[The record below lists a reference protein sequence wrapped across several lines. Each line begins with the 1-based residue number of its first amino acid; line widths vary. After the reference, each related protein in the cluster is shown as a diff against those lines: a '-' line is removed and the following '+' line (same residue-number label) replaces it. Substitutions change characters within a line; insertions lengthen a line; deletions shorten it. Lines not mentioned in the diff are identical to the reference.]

1 MKVRFDP
8 LTNRN
13 RRNGI
18 ELVSTG
24 TSRFVNISMVTYNRL
39 EFTKEVIHS
48 IADHTS
54 YPYVLTVVDNGSTD
68 ESREYLIET
77 QKEGI
82 IKNLVLL
89 GNNVGV
95 AKASNLAWHLE
106 PLSAYYVK
114 FDNDI
119 VIRKKGWL
127 SNMVSVIEGVP
138 GLGAVA
144 YNFEPISYPLSTA
157 SGMKIRIKRGTLGGA
172 CILIP
177 NRTREILGYW
187 SEEYGLYGEE
197 DLDYGFRILHA
208 KMLNAYMED
217 EDIGEHLPA
226 GKAASIEIE
235 SMTASDGVEE
245 WTHGEYRKWKDA
257 RRRKNVSLLGRFNR
271 NKLLYKWKIKP
282 LYIASQFSERILGIV
297 RRESVES
304 GLIEIDKNRLI
315 GW

>member
-1 MKVRFDP
+1 MTIRFDP
-8 LTNRN
+8 LTYRDS
-13 RRNGI
+13 RDGSD
-18 ELVSTG
+18 LVITG
-24 TSRFVNISMVTYNRL
+24 TSRFANISMVTYNRL
-39 EFTKEVIHS
+39 DFTKEAIHS
-48 IADHTS
+48 IAEHTM

-68 ESREYLIET
+68 ETREYLIEA
-77 QKEGI
+77 QKEGM

-119 VIRKKGWL
+119 VIRKKDWL
-127 SNMVSVIEGVP
+127 SDMVSVIEGVP

-144 YNFEPISYPLSTA
+144 YNFEPISYPLTTESD
-157 SGMKIRIKRGTLGGA
+157 MNIRIKQGTLGGA
-172 CILIP
+172 CILVP

-197 DLDYGFRILHA
+197 DLDYGFRILKA
-208 KMLNAYMED
+208 KMLNAYMEN

-226 GKAASIEIE
+226 GRAARIETE
-235 SMTASDGVEE
+235 SMTAFDGVEE
-245 WTHGEYRKWKDA
+245 GTHGEYRRWKDA

-271 NKLLYKWKIKP
+271 NKLLYKLGIKP
-282 LYIASQFSERILGIV
+282 LYVESRFSERVLDII
-297 RRESVES
+297 RRKGAGSVP
-304 GLIEIDKNRLI
+304 IEIEKNSLP
-315 GW
+315 G

>member
-1 MKVRFDP
+1 M
-8 LTNRN
+8 
-13 RRNGI
+13 
-18 ELVSTG
+18 STG
-24 TSRFVNISMVTYNRL
+24 ASRFVNISMVTFNRF
-39 EFTKEVIHS
+39 EFTKKAIHS
-48 IADHTS
+48 IAEHTS
-54 YPYVLTVVDNGSTD
+54 FPYVLTVVDNGSTD
-68 ESREYLIET
+68 GTREYLIEA

-89 GNNVGV
+89 GKNVGI

-106 PLSAYYVK
+106 PLSAFYVK

-119 VIRKKGWL
+119 VLRKKGWL
-127 SNMVSVIEGVP
+127 SDMVSVTESVP

-144 YNFEPISYPLSTA
+144 YNFEPISYPLYTEG
-157 SGMKIRIKRGTLGGA
+157 GMKIRIKRGGTLGGA

-208 KMLNAYMED
+208 KLLNAYMED

-226 GKAASIEIE
+226 GKAARIETE

-245 WTHGEYRKWKDA
+245 RIHGDYRKWKDA
-257 RRRKNVSLLGRFNR
+257 SRKRNVSLLGRFNR
-271 NKLLYKWKIKP
+271 NKLSYILRIKP
-282 LYIASQFSERILGIV
+282 LYVESRFSEHILGIV
-297 RRESVES
+297 RREGTES
-304 GLIEIDKNRLI
+304 GLIEIDSSWLPD
-315 GW
+315 W

>member
-1 MKVRFDP
+1 MTIRFDP
-8 LTNRN
+8 LTYRDS
-13 RRNGI
+13 RDGSD
-18 ELVSTG
+18 LVITG

-39 EFTKEVIHS
+39 EFTKEAIHS
-48 IADHTS
+48 IAEHTM

-68 ESREYLIET
+68 ETREYLIEA

-89 GNNVGV
+89 GKNMGV
-95 AKASNLAWHLE
+95 ARASNLAWHLE

-119 VIRKKGWL
+119 VIRKKDWL
-127 SNMVSVIEGVP
+127 SDMVSVIEGVP

-144 YNFEPISYPLSTA
+144 YNFEPISYPLTTE
-157 SGMKIRIKRGTLGGA
+157 SGMKIRIKQGTLGGA
-172 CILIP
+172 CILVP

-197 DLDYGFRILHA
+197 DLDYGFRILKA
-208 KMLNAYMED
+208 KMLNAYMEN

-226 GKAASIEIE
+226 GRAARIETG
-235 SMTASDGVEE
+235 SMSASDGVEE
-245 WTHGEYRKWKDA
+245 RTHGEYRKWKDA

-271 NKLLYKWKIKP
+271 NKLLYKLKIKP
-282 LYIASQFSERILGIV
+282 LYVASRFSERVLGIV
-297 RRESVES
+297 RREGAEG
-304 GLIEIDKNRLI
+304 GLMEIEKKLLD
-315 GW
+315 W

>member
-1 MKVRFDP
+1 MTIRFDL
-8 LTNRN
+8 LTNRDI
-13 RRNGI
+13 RNGSD
-18 ELVSTG
+18 LVSTG

-39 EFTKEVIHS
+39 EFTKEAIPS
-48 IADHTS
+48 IAQHTS

-68 ESREYLIET
+68 ETREYLIET
-77 QKEGI
+77 QKEGV

-89 GNNVGV
+89 GKNVGV

-119 VIRKKGWL
+119 VIRKKEWL
-127 SNMVSVIEGVP
+127 SGMVSVIEGVP
-138 GLGAVA
+138 RLGAVA
-144 YNFEPISYPLSTA
+144 YNFEPVSYPRSTG
-157 SGMKIRIKRGTLGGA
+157 SGMKIRIKQGTLGGA

-197 DLDYGFRILHA
+197 DLDYGFRILRA

-226 GKAASIEIE
+226 GKAARIETE
-235 SMTASDGVEE
+235 SMTATDGVEE
-245 WTHGEYRKWKDA
+245 GTHGEYRRWKDA
-257 RRRKNVSLLGRFNR
+257 RRRKNVSLFGRFNR
-271 NKLLYKWKIKP
+271 NKLLYKLKIKP
-282 LYIASQFSERILGIV
+282 LYVESRFSVHVLGIV
-297 RRESVES
+297 RREVVES
-304 GLIEIDKNRLI
+304 GLIEIGKNLLLD
-315 GW
+315 W

>member
-1 MKVRFDP
+1 MKVRFDQ

-18 ELVSTG
+18 DLLSTG
-24 TSRFVNISMVTYNRL
+24 TSRYANISMVTYNRL
-39 EFTKEVIHS
+39 EFTKEAIHS
-48 IADHTS
+48 IPNVVS
-54 YPYVLTVVDNGSTD
+54 YVLTVVDNGSTD
-68 ESREYLIET
+68 GTRDYLIET
-77 QKEGI
+77 QKGGI

-106 PLSAYYVK
+106 SLSAYYVK

-197 DLDYGFRILHA
+197 DLDYGFRILKA

-217 EDIGEHLPA
+217 EEVGEHLPA
-226 GKAASIEIE
+226 GKARIRGVDD
-235 SMTASDGVEE
+235 ASDGVEE
-245 WTHGEYRKWKDA
+245 RMQGLQEMEGRHRKKRLA
-257 RRRKNVSLLGRFNR
+257 SRR
-271 NKLLYKWKIKP
+271 
-282 LYIASQFSERILGIV
+282 
-297 RRESVES
+297 
-304 GLIEIDKNRLI
+304 
-315 GW
+315 

>member
-1 MKVRFDP
+1 MKIRFDP
-8 LTNRN
+8 LANRI
-13 RRNGI
+13 RRIGI
-18 ELVSTG
+18 DLVSTG

-39 EFTKEVIHS
+39 EFTKEAIHS
-48 IADHTS
+48 IREHTS

-144 YNFEPISYPLSTA
+144 HNFEPISYPLFTA

-208 KMLNAYMED
+208 KMFNAYMED

-226 GKAASIEIE
+226 GKAASIEIG

-245 WTHGEYRKWKDA
+245 WTHGGYRKWKDA
-257 RRRKNVSLLGRFNR
+257 RRKKNVSLLGKFNR
-271 NKLLYKWKIKP
+271 NKLLYKLKIKP
-282 LYIASQFSERILGIV
+282 LYVASRFSERVLGAV
-297 RRESVES
+297 RREVVES
-304 GLIEIDKNRLI
+304 GLIEIEKNLLLD
-315 GW
+315 W